1 MESIAYCGA
10 RCAPYGMW
18 LIALLLAGCA
28 KQPTPTRAPVK
39 LSAGVALA
47 QTGPEGTLM
56 SFSVDYRFLDGKPD
70 KEGRYLWII
79 QPAVGDPLELPVQLK
94 KKQDT
99 LMRLVPEWKPDI
111 GPFKTQLVEVAKDG
125 TQKKLSELT
134 PLR

>member
-10 RCAPYGMW
+10 RCAACG
-18 LIALLLAGCA
+18 LIALLLVGCA
-28 KQPTPTRAPVK
+28 QKQAPTRAPVK

-56 SFSVDYRFLDGKPD
+56 SFSVDYRFMDGKPD
-70 KEGRYLWII
+70 KEGHYLWVI
-79 QPAVGDPLELPVQLK
+79 QPAVGDSLELPVQLK

-99 LMRLVPEWKPDI
+99 LQILVPEWKPDI
-111 GPFKTQLVEVAKDG
+111 GPFKTHIVEVGKDG